1 MSEIWHEGTPVRVSL
16 SDEHIATHVMTND
29 NTLLGRCLVA
39 YEEAFEEAITSQAVN
54 PMSRRRGLAAV
65 LEHLAV
71 ELVVMN
77 QRDPRLTVH
86 ELARRLTLEAAG
98 ELAGW
103 AEPDEEP
110 EDDWFSHPSLTAEER
125 NPTLR

>member
-1 MSEIWHEGTPVRVSL
+1 MPY
-16 SDEHIATHVMTND
+16 D

-39 YEEAFEEAITSQAVN
+39 YEEAFEEAIIRLRGHWPSQEVQ
-54 PMSRRRGLAAV
+54 PMSRRRGVAAV
-65 LEHLAV
+65 LDHLAA
-71 ELVVMN
+71 ELVLMT

-103 AEPDEEP
+103 EVDEEP
-110 EDDWFSHPSLTAEER
+110 EDDWDSHPSLTAEQR

>member
-1 MSEIWHEGTPVRVSL
+1 MPE
-16 SDEHIATHVMTND
+16 

-39 YEEAFEEAITSQAVN
+39 YSEAFEAAITSQAVA
-54 PMSRRRGLAAV
+54 PQSRRQGIAAV
-65 LEHLAV
+65 LEHLAA

-77 QRDPRLTVH
+77 QREPQLTVH

-103 AEPDEEP
+103 SDDRDEEPDETW
-110 EDDWFSHPSLTAEER
+110 DSHPSLTAEER